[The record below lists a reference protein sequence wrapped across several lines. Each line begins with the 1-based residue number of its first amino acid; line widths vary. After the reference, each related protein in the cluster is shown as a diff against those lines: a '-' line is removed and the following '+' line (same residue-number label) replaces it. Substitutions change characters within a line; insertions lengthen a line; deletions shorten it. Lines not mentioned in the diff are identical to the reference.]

1 MKTWKLALIVFGVIL
16 VVVGSLFFFLRS
28 YDPKPDNLRKLIYT
42 LMPNYG
48 VVSTAADLTSN
59 QKLIFG
65 YLMED
70 IVKHPD
76 NLIKP
81 ISQGYGFAKKEVDPS
96 NTLSFHK
103 NLLNLTGK
111 LVAIDENRLSLK
123 VKDVEYS
130 VKIRKFSKRY
140 TVELGSTPNGS
151 EIIEVGSV
159 RDNKITEVSGQDVI
173 LTVYTGGKEYDL
185 ISLTLL

>member
-1 MKTWKLALIVFGVIL
+1 M
-16 VVVGSLFFFLRS
+16 VVGSLYYFLRS
-28 YDPKPDNLRKLIYT
+28 YDPKPDQTRKIVYM
-42 LMPNYG
+42 LMPGYKL
-48 VVSTAADLTSN
+48 VSAVTELTNN

-76 NLIKP
+76 NLVKP
-81 ISQGYGFAKKEVDPS
+81 TNQGYGFAKKEVDPS
-96 NTLSFHK
+96 STLSFHK
-103 NLLNLTGK
+103 DLLNLTGK
-111 LVAIDENRLSLK
+111 LVAIDEDRLFLK

-130 VKIRKFSKRY
+130 VRIRKFSRQY
-140 TVELGSTPNGS
+140 TVKLGSTSNGS

-159 RDNKITEVSGQDVI
+159 RDNKMIEASGQDIV